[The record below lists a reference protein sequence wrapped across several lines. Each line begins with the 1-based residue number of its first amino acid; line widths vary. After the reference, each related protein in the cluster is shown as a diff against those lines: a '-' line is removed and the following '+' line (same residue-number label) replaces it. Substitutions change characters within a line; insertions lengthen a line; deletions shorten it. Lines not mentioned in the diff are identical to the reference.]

1 MGTLRGLCAMIA
13 ICALVGCGAFQRQ
26 NDLPSDRFPNESVR
40 SSAAAIDLSNVKYI
54 EATFYGPAPR
64 YRLERAV
71 VKDKALI
78 QETLNA
84 LRSSN
89 RSSKVNENFMLA
101 EAKYEGV
108 SFEFLK
114 GEQVGFVYSLHEAEA
129 QHGVDFSKVVKKL
142 EVLPRSR

>member
-1 MGTLRGLCAMIA
+1 MMAV
-13 ICALVGCGAFQRQ
+13 CALVGCGAFQSH
-26 NDLPSDRFPNESVR
+26 DALPPDRFPNESVR
-40 SSAAAIDLSNVKYI
+40 SSAAAIDLNNVKYM

-78 QETLNA
+78 QETLKA
-84 LRSSN
+84 LRNSN

-101 EAKYEGV
+101 EAKYEGI

-114 GEQVGFVYSLHEAEA
+114 GEQVGFVYSLHEAET
-129 QHGVDFSKVVKKL
+129 QHGPEFAKVVKKL
-142 EVLPRSR
+142 EVLPRSRK